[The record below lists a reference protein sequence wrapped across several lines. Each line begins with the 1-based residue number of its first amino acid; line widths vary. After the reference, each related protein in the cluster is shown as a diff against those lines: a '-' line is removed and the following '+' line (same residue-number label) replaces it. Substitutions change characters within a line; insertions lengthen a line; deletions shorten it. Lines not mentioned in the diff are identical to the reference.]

1 MSDLWFRD
9 TEIGSGCLVGLV
21 LRVLRIRA
29 QWQWLQNL
37 ISMLDTAR
45 HGYSAAMKEQVE
57 KTPGCKPLLV
67 AQRFRLLDGMRA
79 LFRGVLYLVTVARA
93 HVGVSDGSVRLRES
107 LRVRTSK
114 PFLQALLY
122 DGTQDLKPF

>member
-1 MSDLWFRD
+1 MFGGFS
-9 TEIGSGCLVGLV
+9 
-21 LRVLRIRA
+21 A
-29 QWQWLQNL
+29 QSAENQGTVAVLQNL

-93 HVGVSDGSVRLRES
+93 HVGVSDGSVRLPES

-114 PFLQALLY
+114 LSASFAL
-122 DGTQDLKPF
+122 